1 MILLCV
7 SVILKRNTNIL
18 RIILA
23 SLFGGLS
30 VIFLFIKVSSL
41 ELFLF
46 KIIIS
51 IGMILITFKY
61 KNIKYTI
68 NNFIY
73 LYLVS
78 IILGGFLYIINDSL
92 SYKSNGFIFYHNGT
106 SINWLIV
113 IVLTPITLFLYIHQT
128 RKLKDEYSKKY
139 SVEITFLNGFVARIM
154 GFIDTGNNLIDPYK
168 KRPILVINKKILN
181 NYKPRT
187 ILVPCKTVNK
197 DSVIKCFKI
206 KKLVINNKLI
216 SQEVLIGISDNNLN
230 IEDVDLLLHR
240 KVMEEIN
247 ENNN

>member
-78 IILGGFLYIINDSL
+78 IILGGFLYII
-92 SYKSNGFIFYHNGT
+92 NGT

-216 SQEVLIGISDNNLN
+216 SQEVLIGISDNNFN